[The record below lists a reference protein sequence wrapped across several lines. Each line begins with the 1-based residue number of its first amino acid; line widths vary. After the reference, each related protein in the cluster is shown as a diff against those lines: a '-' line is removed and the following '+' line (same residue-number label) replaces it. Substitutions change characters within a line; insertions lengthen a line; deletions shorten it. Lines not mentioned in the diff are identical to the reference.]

1 MGFVMPTGLP
11 GEAVESISGYAR
23 SYIAGVAWELCDIE
37 QIFSIVSA
45 LCVNLLR
52 LSSPEKLSR
61 ACVS

>member
-23 SYIAGVAWELCDIE
+23 SYISGLALELCVIE
-37 QIFSIVSA
+37 QIVPIVSA
-45 LCVNLLR
+45 LCVNSLR
-52 LSSPEKLSR
+52 LSSPEKLPR